1 MPSSDSE
8 EKEEGAMQVE
18 TEKIVEGSESPRAN
32 SIATGTGAGERQES
46 QKPCTAA
53 KTHKGTDGFKRFV
66 SIEKQQKHQKFKQT
80 ISLLHSLDGLGGAH
94 KLPVHP
100 ISYARFCGSGVTKVD
115 WSIEAWQAYM
125 SDSGNWNNDVL
136 EDFMA
141 AAFFRYQGKKGLY
154 CVRTVVDLEKLGST
168 EDIDRDF
175 EYTLFPWHL

>member
-32 SIATGTGAGERQES
+32 SIATGTGAGKRQES

-53 KTHKGTDGFKRFV
+53 KTHKDADGFKRFV

-141 AAFFRYQGKKGLY
+141 LLSSVIR
-154 CVRTVVDLEKLGST
+154 EKRDYTASERSST
-168 EDIDRDF
+168 LRNWAPRK
-175 EYTLFPWHL
+175 TLTGISNTHFFPWHL